1 MDEMPDLFDQRSTG
15 SLECMRNLHQIH
27 YLSLFSTES
36 SVDRC
41 KVVGRMSKRRTKQR
55 MTAIHMSIP
64 VRLLEDFDETLAF
77 SQSRSAKISTLIQ
90 KELEGEDYQ
99 GISEASTRQLMAA
112 LSSRDDVDML
122 MKSLLLQI
130 LTNPL

>member
-1 MDEMPDLFDQRSTG
+1 M
-15 SLECMRNLHQIH
+15 
-27 YLSLFSTES
+27 
-36 SVDRC
+36 
-41 KVVGRMSKRRTKQR
+41 
-55 MTAIHMSIP
+55 
-64 VRLLEDFDETLAF
+64 RLLEDFDETLSF
-77 SQSRSAKISTLIQ
+77 TQSRSAKISTLIQ

>member
-1 MDEMPDLFDQRSTG
+1 
-15 SLECMRNLHQIH
+15 
-27 YLSLFSTES
+27 
-36 SVDRC
+36 
-41 KVVGRMSKRRTKQR
+41 MSKRRTKQR